1 MNSPNL
7 KTAYLNSVEKK
18 AAQLLVQKMGLGR
31 KELEQINN
39 QYGVSAS
46 QLVELMQFSKY
57 PFVYQNPVP
66 GQCRPCNHT
75 DKINTARY

>member
-1 MNSPNL
+1 MAA
-7 KTAYLNSVEKK
+7 TEKRS
-18 AAQLLVQKMGLGR
+18 AQLLMQKMGLAK

-57 PFVYQNPVP
+57 QFVYQDAVP
-66 GQCRPCNHT
+66 GQCLPCKQA
-75 DKINTARY
+75 DKLNTTRFN